1 MDSAQ
6 HPSLPPEGDSPICP
20 RCRLPLQAREDGDGG
35 QWTHQC
41 LECGQVY
48 TVGERVKML
57 RPRDDKQLRP
67 SDTGPAVGGAK
78 TEGERE

>member
-6 HPSLPPEGDSPICP
+6 HPSLPPEGDSPACP
-20 RCRLPLQAREDGDGG
+20 LCRLPLQAREDGDGG

-41 LECGQVY
+41 LECGHVY
-48 TVGERVKML
+48 RVTTTVNVLRHYDDKRL
-57 RPRDDKQLRP
+57 RPT
-67 SDTGPAVGGAK
+67 DTGRAVGGAR